1 MATTRPFAYNIGSQI
16 PGTEQVGSLA
26 IGAPTSGFTNN
37 PQFWNGPDED
47 LGYVIAAPVSGNTQ
61 PTPIPGVFASVGF
74 FRTSGFSDSEFI
86 NLSQAVSSQ
95 YGTPQTFS
103 SATDASTWLTTNGFW
118 NSYVAS
124 LCDTF
129 TFIGNNA
136 TTTSNSAI
144 NDGTSGWDSSA
155 YSLETFT
162 GPVSVT
168 FQTSANGN
176 YLMGGFSY
184 NPTATP
190 GSTYEDTSYGIY
202 LYNSDNVEIYENGAQ
217 VTVLNVGTVVSSS
230 DVWKVDY
237 DGTSVKYYY
246 NSTLLYTSTNAVTQ
260 PLHVFFPLFTP
271 NEGAVDICV
280 IGTLSPTPTPTP
292 TLTQTPTPTVT
303 QTPSETPSETPT
315 NTPTPTTTDLSSV
328 TTFTISGCTN
338 LNVLV
343 ADLGP
348 SSLAP
353 GDVFKFTFTG
363 GTPSGCY
370 RIVEKTVATPTDG
383 ATPLFFYVNCA
394 ACQETLVTPTP
405 SVTPTFT
412 PTPSVT
418 PTFTPTPSTT
428 PIPVTGYGY
437 NLVVLPYA
445 PPTSGNTIFTRFTVI
460 GQSTG
465 VTTPNTFDV
474 NGVFWNSIDNLSVDR
489 TSYYSGMTGTSVTAY
504 FTQNGDTAIY
514 SGSSTAFTFEGPPGQ
529 QAFNY
534 NPGTRPSQLV
544 LIQSASTDFVTGQT
558 VYISYVVN

>member
-1 MATTRPFAYNIGSQI
+1 MAIARPFAYNSGSSI
-16 PGTEQVGSLA
+16 PGTEQIGDLS

-37 PQFWNGPDED
+37 PQYWNGPDEE
-47 LGYVIAAPVSGNTQ
+47 LGYVIAQSVSGNTQ
-61 PTPIPGVFASVGF
+61 PTPLSGVTASVGF
-74 FRTSGFSDSEFI
+74 FRSEDLTEGSFI
-86 NLSQAVSSQ
+86 TLSETIANQSFAN
-95 YGTPQTFS
+95 GDE
-103 SATDASTWLTTNGFW
+103 AKTWLNDNGYW
-118 NSYVAS
+118 TSYGVS
-124 LCDTF
+124 ICDTF

-136 TTTSNSAI
+136 ITTSNSAI
-144 NDGTSGWDSSA
+144 NDGTAGWDSSA
-155 YSLETFT
+155 YSLQTFT

-176 YLMGGFSY
+176 TLMGGFSY

-190 GSTYEDTSYGIY
+190 GNTYEDTSYGIY

-217 VTVLNVGTVVSSS
+217 VTVLYVGTVVSSS

-237 DGTSVKYYY
+237 DGVSVKYYY